1 MVNLKILQKIA
12 EIEFKEIVKHSYI
25 KDYKLRIILI
35 DESYIDVFL
44 SKKLKDK
51 FGFHWECK
59 DGKIFRYDNFPDK
72 KARKLKS
79 FPYHFHFE
87 NQDNIQ
93 ESPFRISIEDGF
105 RDFLKFVQLKL
116 KFSNI

>member
-1 MVNLKILQKIA
+1 MVDLRRIQKIA

-35 DESYIDVFL
+35 DGSFIDIFL

-51 FGFHWECK
+51 FGFHWECI
-59 DGKIFRYDNFPDK
+59 DEKIFRYDNFPDR

-87 NQDNIQ
+87 EQNNIQ
-93 ESPFRISIEDGF
+93 ETPFRTDIENGF
-105 RDFLKFVQLKL
+105 RDFLRFVRDKI
-116 KFSNI
+116 KENT